1 MNTSGPFS
9 RSSRARLTTTFA
21 LVAAF
26 CPLVNANTNDNKSN
40 PSASSF
46 TPSNQV
52 SPQYTDHGTTTY
64 TQTNVST
71 PSSYVAPYYGGSNYT
86 NWGPGSFMP
95 GPSTVTVYHRP
106 VYFPPIPPA
115 LGEPVKRRDAVI
127 LGKFAPPAAL
137 AHYVFEPFYAPLST
151 LLFTEELSRKRQERL
166 DAYRTERSALV
177 AELRTKLESLRDS
190 DQTTR
195 ARELTAFATQQAAR
209 LAALSGLSEELR
221 WNFTHG
227 GFFEPASTGNE
238 TRDWRLGDDT
248 RWESQVDEIKVLRAA
263 APFQDGLSSPQRLL
277 VREIEMEL
285 MDALNGPTT
294 EIALDEPGPF
304 LYFSPATSRIRIPA
318 EIPAELTAKLE
329 AYKAQKA
336 SLKKELRD
344 TLYQQDRAW
353 FNFKRVNTI
362 KALAE
367 SQASRFAALEE
378 LAEEI
383 RRDLVPYPN
392 PARPPTLPLP
402 ASLAPRIRD
411 YQLRKVA
418 LQSMMIAKLEETKLA
433 LPDDRV
439 EYTRVSGNY
448 VLEVVP
454 NRRSSSEQKTKRQ
467 AIVDAL
473 APFNAE
479 QSRQYA
485 ALARD
490 KEEVLAAVVREAGV
504 LSARDPRKSIE
515 QLLKEFAYAFQKQ
528 EAWEL
533 YREYEIAVLEPG
545 LSPAQRE
552 LLFGAA
558 LEKLDLPLAN

>member
-1 MNTSGPFS
+1 MNTLIHLPESP
-9 RSSRARLTTTFA
+9 RQRLTSAVA
-21 LVAAF
+21 LIVVLA
-26 CPLVNANTNDNKSN
+26 PLAQANTNDSNSN

-46 TPSNQV
+46 TPSDKV

-64 TQTNVST
+64 TQST
-71 PSSYVAPYYGGSNYT
+71 TTSSYVAPSYVGSPYSV
-86 NWGPGSFMP
+86 WGPNTFMS

-106 VYFPPIPPA
+106 VYFPPLPPA
-115 LGEPVKRRDAVI
+115 LGEPVRRRDAVV

-166 DAYRTERSALV
+166 DAYRSQRTALLT
-177 AELRTKLESLRDS
+177 ELRTKLESLRDA
-190 DQTTR
+190 DQPTR
-195 ARELTAFATQQAAR
+195 ARELSAFAAQQAAR
-209 LAALSGLSEELR
+209 LSALSAFSEELR

-227 GFFEPASTGNE
+227 GLFESASTGDDD
-238 TRDWRLGDDT
+238 RDWRLGDDT
-248 RWESQVDEIKVLRAA
+248 RWESQIDEIKVFRSACA
-263 APFQDGLSSPQRLL
+263 FQDGLSNQQRLL
-277 VREIEMEL
+277 AREIEMEL
-285 MDALNGPTT
+285 MDALKGPST
-294 EIALDEPGPF
+294 EIALDGPGPF
-304 LYFSPATSRIRIPA
+304 MYFSPATSRIRIPA
-318 EIPAELTAKLE
+318 EIPSDIAEKIET
-329 AYKAQKA
+329 YKAQKA
-336 SLKKELRD
+336 VLKKELRD

-353 FNFKRVNTI
+353 FNFKRVNTL
-362 KALAE
+362 KALAD
-367 SQASRFAALEE
+367 SQAPRFAALDE
-378 LAEEI
+378 LAEDI
-383 RRDLVPYPN
+383 RRSLVAYPN
-392 PARPPTLPLP
+392 PARPPALPLP

-411 YQLRKVA
+411 YQARKVA
-418 LQSMMIAKLEETKLA
+418 LQSTMVAKLDETKLA

-454 NRRSSSEQKTKRQ
+454 NRRSSAEQKAKRQ
-467 AIVDAL
+467 AIVAAL
-473 APFNAE
+473 TPFNEE

-490 KEEVLAAVVREAGV
+490 KEGILAEVVREAGA

-528 EAWEL
+528 EAWEF
-533 YREYEIAVLEPG
+533 YRDYEIAVLEPG

-558 LEKLDLPLAN
+558 IEKLDLPLAN